1 MINPGINVKN
11 VFLATII
18 LFFWTQIVS
27 AAILLI
33 IMLTNLESRIFN
45 SIIASMRVALVKHFL
60 IKRNPLYNK
69 FLIHFHSPRHI
80 FINRLQ
86 PCFLPNIGWLVLND
100 RWVNN
105 IHPIYLLLSVLTP
118 HVRHH
123 IIIRLTGDLKNRLK
137 DAPSNRTVQ
146 NLSPSDN
153 PSCLTN
159 RHFI

>member
-1 MINPGINVKN
+1 MQDFMLLLVICTFYSLVKVN
-11 VFLATII
+11 I
-18 LFFWTQIVS
+18 
-27 AAILLI
+27 
-33 IMLTNLESRIFN
+33 
-45 SIIASMRVALVKHFL
+45 IIASMRVTLVKHFL

-86 PCFLPNIGWLVLND
+86 PCFLPNNGWLVLND

-105 IHPIYLLLSVLTP
+105 IHPIYLLLSVPTP

-137 DAPSNRTVQ
+137 DAPSTGTVQ

-153 PSCLTN
+153 PGCLTN
-159 RHFI
+159 RHFMQKAPLWLV